1 MSDQNYYGSGKYRW
15 TDNVDFDDRTVP
27 SKMIGRKEQL
37 DWIKR
42 QLEYST
48 FSEKY
53 KLRYDLKRG
62 EILEFDWGININAE
76 FSNRHYGV
84 VLADSGE
91 YNPLVIVCPLKSNKN
106 GGHPRSD
113 VDLGIIPCLK
123 TTHSTLAVINQIRS
137 VDKLR
142 IYTKCAI
149 GHESEFKEN
158 DDNMSYVY
166 RLDDRKLDLITQAYI
181 NMLTFD
187 NAFKS
192 GVYR

>member
-15 TDNVDFDDRTVP
+15 TDNVDFDDRAVP
-27 SKMIGRKEQL
+27 GKMVGRKEQL

-62 EILEFDWGININAE
+62 EILEFDWGINVNAE

-149 GHESEFKEN
+149 GYESEFKEK
-158 DDNMSYVY
+158 DDNIIHSY
-166 RLDDRKLDLITQAYI
+166 RLDDRKVDLITQAYI
-181 NMLTFD
+181 NLLTID
-187 NAFKS
+187 KMFKS
-192 GVYR
+192 GV